1 MKIDTSKWGE
11 FHLYDIFEISMG
23 NKFDKNKMKQLNPKI
38 NFVGRGAVNNG
49 VVCEVDSVYDKNDN
63 IIVPYKKGD
72 ITIAMGG
79 SVGASFIQEKDFYT
93 SQNVCVLHT
102 DNNNISYYVKQFI
115 ITSITA
121 SCNNY
126 KAFVDELNRHI
137 RKDFNIKLPIT
148 SDGKPDYKY
157 MEEYMKKIEN
167 TVSSSLTKIQSV
179 QNKKKEKIDV
189 SCWKE
194 FKVGDFFD
202 AERGKVKGLQQK
214 ETGKIPV
221 IAAARQNQGI
231 AGLYNVEALFE
242 NKITISCN
250 GVGCG
255 SAFYHPYKFNIN
267 GDAIVLT
274 EKVKMSD
281 SIKQFITCIL
291 DATFIRK
298 YSYEE
303 KCSADKAKNEI
314 IKLPVTSNGEP
325 DWNYMEK
332 YMKRIE
338 EKTQEK
344 LSKFYTL
351 EN

>member
-11 FHLYDIFEISMG
+11 FKVEDLFDILKVT
-23 NKFDKNKMKQLNPKI
+23 NKLKNSDLVDNGS
-38 NFVGRGAVNNG
+38 VLVYSSTTENNG
-49 VVCEVDSVYDKNDN
+49 IFGKTNKPAEFTISNQIPFYLIFGDHTRSMSIVKNDFSVMDN
-63 IIVPYKKGD
+63 VKILKPHIFNEYII
-72 ITIAMGG
+72 
-79 SVGASFIQEKDFYT
+79 
-93 SQNVCVLHT
+93 
-102 DNNNISYYVKQFI
+102 QFI
-115 ITSITA
+115 ITIWKKSIPNLGYA
-121 SCNNY
+121 
-126 KAFVDELNRHI
+126 RHWTVA
-137 RKDFNIKLPIT
+137 KNIQILLPIT
-148 SDGKPDYKY
+148 SDGELDYKY
-157 MEEYMKKIEN
+157 MEEYIKKIEN
-167 TVSSSLTKIQSV
+167 TVSSSLTKIQSA

-194 FKVGDFFD
+194 FKVGEFFD

-214 ETGKIPV
+214 EIGTIPV

-231 AGLYNVEALFE
+231 AGFYNVEALFE

-274 EKVKMSD
+274 EKIEMSD

-303 KCSADKAKNEI
+303 KCSVDKAKNEI
-314 IKLPVTSNGEP
+314 IKLPIDSDGSPN
-325 DWNYMEK
+325 WNYMEEC
-332 YMKRIE
+332 MKKIE
-338 EKTQEK
+338 KNIKNK
-344 LSKFYTL
+344 LNSLYNK
-351 EN
+351 

>member
-38 NFVGRGAVNNG
+38 NFVGRGSVNNG
-49 VVCEVDSVYDKNDN
+49 VVYEVDIVYDKNDN

-115 ITSITA
+115 ITTITA
-121 SCNNY
+121 SCHNY

-137 RKDFNIKLPIT
+137 RKDFIIKLPIT
-148 SDGKPDYKY
+148 SDGEPDYKY

-167 TVSSSLTKIQSV
+167 TVSSSLTRIQSV

-202 AERGKVKGLQQK
+202 IHHGKRIKKTDRIYGNTIFITAGK
-214 ETGKIPV
+214 ENFGVIGKIGND
-221 IAAARQNQGI
+221 IEI
-231 AGLYNVEALFE
+231 W
-242 NKITISCN
+242 NKPITVDMFGNS
-250 GVGCG
+250 
-255 SAFYHPYKFNIN
+255 FYHDYKCSGDDNIYAFIN
-267 GDAIVLT
+267 DNLNSY
-274 EKVKMSD
+274 VKM
-281 SIKQFITCIL
+281 FISTI
-291 DATFIRK
+291 INRYSE
-298 YSYEE
+298 YSYKEQFRQ
-303 KCSADKAKNEI
+303 KNADNLT

-325 DWNYMEK
+325 DWNYMEE
-332 YMKRIE
+332 YMKKIE

-344 LSKFYTL
+344 LSKFDIL
-351 EN
+351 GN